1 MMSTSGFKT
10 FEIQNPVDNMW
21 LRTLPYV
28 CLIIKQK
35 TFAVDY
41 ITENETC
48 CWNTAGLIKWR
59 AVFNMLATNAYWGQ

>member
-10 FEIQNPVDNMW
+10 FETQNPVDNMW

-28 CLIIKQK
+28 CLIMKQK

-48 CWNTAGLIKWR
+48 CWNTAGLIK
-59 AVFNMLATNAYWGQ
+59 